1 MAVQNRTSADVG
13 KASSR
18 MLLKVN
24 TVNARER
31 TLWRSLDEDSFHLRP
46 AKTEQRI
53 RSIDTGW
60 ILQDLAL
67 FRRGTPS
74 AIAPQ
79 VDAVDE
85 RAKHARRH
93 LTRQG

>member
-1 MAVQNRTSADVG
+1 
-13 KASSR
+13 

-24 TVNARER
+24 TVNAKER
-31 TLWRSLDEDSFHLRP
+31 TPWRSLDEHDFHIRP

-53 RSIDTGW
+53 RSIGTGW
-60 ILQDLAL
+60 ILQVSQYFGGEL
-67 FRRGTPS
+67 P

-79 VDAVDE
+79 VDAVDDE
-85 RAKHARRH
+85 RNARGH

>member
-1 MAVQNRTSADVG
+1 
-13 KASSR
+13 

-24 TVNARER
+24 TVNAKER
-31 TLWRSLDEDSFHLRP
+31 TLWQSLDEYNSHPRP

-53 RSIDTGW
+53 RSIDTDR
-60 ILQDLAL
+60 ILHVSHYL
-67 FRRGTPS
+67 GGEVS

-79 VDAVDE
+79 VDAVDDE
-85 RAKHARRH
+85 RNARGH